1 MLTEEL
7 HQPEPEDAAVN
18 LQKIMRSDVIKLF
31 YVSKSDWEGAKQ
43 VALHFSA
50 LVISGYSV
58 FLNPPFSKGGG
69 EFAFSYKRS
78 ICFKND

>member
-43 VALHFSA
+43 VATHFSA
-50 LVISGYSV
+50 LVISG
-58 FLNPPFSKGGG
+58 
-69 EFAFSYKRS
+69 
-78 ICFKND
+78 

>member
-43 VALHFSA
+43 VALYFSA
-50 LVISGYSV
+50 LVISG
-58 FLNPPFSKGGG
+58 
-69 EFAFSYKRS
+69 
-78 ICFKND
+78 